1 MKLATCM
8 HELLRPAEGMARTKG
23 GRGEGGV
30 APAQSADGG
39 ADEAGAAVA
48 AHSSGEAPDEEDGE
62 GQAPPPPS
70 RPQAAWAPE
79 TSESVAAADE
89 GVRETADGEVES
101 RQGRQAAGG
110 EEGAEER
117 NLQGE
122 TTSPEPEPVEQAVAT
137 RALPWET
144 APPPLSP
151 PALPSLRL
159 PASESVSAGGKDDGA
174 GGSASHRKEE
184 GHSDPV
190 LERAERAMNILDDYI
205 LKQSPQKTDP
215 VLERAE
221 RGLTM
226 HLNV

>member
-1 MKLATCM
+1 
-8 HELLRPAEGMARTKG
+8 MAKKKG
-23 GRGEGGV
+23 GRGEGV

-39 ADEAGAAVA
+39 ADEASAAVA
-48 AHSSGEAPDEEDGE
+48 AHSSGEARDGQDGE

-70 RPQAAWAPE
+70 RPQAAWARE
-79 TSESVAAADE
+79 TSESLAAADE
-89 GVRETADGEVES
+89 GVRETADGEEES
-101 RQGRQAAGG
+101 RQGVQAAGG

-117 NLQGE
+117 NAQGE
-122 TTSPEPEPVEQAVAT
+122 TTSHSPEPVQQAAAT
-137 RALPWET
+137 RALPWDT

-151 PALPSLRL
+151 LAVPSLRL
-159 PASESVSAGGKDDGA
+159 PASESVSARGKGDGA

-184 GHSDPV
+184 DHPDPV

-221 RGLTM
+221 RGLHM

>member
-1 MKLATCM
+1 
-8 HELLRPAEGMARTKG
+8 MARTKG

-89 GVRETADGEVES
+89 GVRETADGEEES
-101 RQGRQAAGG
+101 PQGGQAAGG

-117 NLQGE
+117 NAQVE
-122 TTSPEPEPVEQAVAT
+122 TTSHSHEPVQDGLVSG
-137 RALPWET
+137 T
-144 APPPLSP
+144 ASTPLSP
-151 PALPSLRL
+151 PAVPSLRL
-159 PASESVSAGGKDDGA
+159 PASESVSARGKGDGA
-174 GGSASHRKEE
+174 GGSASHRKEG
-184 GHSDPV
+184 GHPDPV
-190 LERAERAMNILDDYI
+190 LERAERAMNMLDDYI
-205 LKQSPQKTDP
+205 MKKSPQKTDP

-221 RGLTM
+221 RGLHM